1 MKRFLIVLAVSITV
15 LYASVS
21 FMACA
26 ALQQAATAAANVL
39 SEGDIGDGLRS
50 ALTIGST
57 QGSDLLSAKGGFFNS
72 PYKILLPEEARQ
84 VTSKLQFIPGFGQ
97 VENLILQ
104 KINSGAE
111 SAAAKAKPIFI
122 DAVKKLTITDALSIL
137 MGDKN
142 SATQYL
148 KTATNDQLYAAFLP
162 TVQVSLDEFGARKY
176 WSDAVN
182 AYNRIP
188 LVNKVNPSLDDYVTK
203 QAMVGLFSEIEK
215 KERAIRSDKSL
226 RTTDL
231 LQRVF
236 AKQDGK

>member
-1 MKRFLIVLAVSITV
+1 MTVSVTI

-26 ALQQAATAAANVL
+26 ALQQVVTSAANVL
-39 SEGDIGDGLRS
+39 SNGDIGDGLRA
-50 ALTIGST
+50 ALSIGAT

-97 VENLILQ
+97 VENLVLQ

-111 SAAAKAKPIFI
+111 SAAAKAKPIFL
-122 DAVKKLTITDALSIL
+122 DAVRKLTITDALSIL

-142 SATQYL
+142 AATQYL

-162 TVQVSLDEFGARKY
+162 TVQASLDEFGARKY

-188 LVNKVNPSLDDYVTK
+188 LITKVNPSLDDYVTK
-203 QAMVGLFSEIEK
+203 QAMAGLFSEIEK

-236 AKQDGK
+236 VKQDGK

>member
-1 MKRFLIVLAVSITV
+1 MKRFIIVLSVSLAV
-15 LYASVS
+15 LCASLS

-26 ALQQAATAAANVL
+26 ALQQVANAAGILTN
-39 SEGDIGDGLRS
+39 EDIGNGLRS
-50 ALTIGST
+50 ALTIGAT

-72 PYKILLPEEARQ
+72 PYKILLPPEARQ
-84 VTSKLQFIPGFGQ
+84 ITDKLQFIPGFNQ
-97 VENLILQ
+97 FESLILQ
-104 KINSGAE
+104 KINAGAE

-122 DAVKKLTITDALSIL
+122 DAVQKLTITDALTIL

-142 SATQYL
+142 AATQYL
-148 KTATNDQLYAAFLP
+148 QKTTNDQLYAAFLP
-162 TVQVSLDEFGARKY
+162 TVQNALDEFGARKY

-188 LVNKVNPSLDDYVTK
+188 LVNRVNPSLDDYVTR
-203 QAMVGLFSEIEK
+203 QAMAGLFSEIEK

-226 RTTDL
+226 RTNDI

-236 AKQDGK
+236 AKQDATK

>member
-1 MKRFLIVLAVSITV
+1 MKRFLIVLAVSVTV
-15 LYASVS
+15 VYASVS

-26 ALQQAATAAANVL
+26 ALQQAANAAGILTN
-39 SEGDIGDGLRS
+39 EDIGNGLRD
-50 ALTIGST
+50 ALAIGAT

-122 DAVKKLTITDALSIL
+122 DAVKKLTIIDALSIL

-162 TVQVSLDEFGARKY
+162 TVQASLDEFGARKY

-203 QAMVGLFSEIEK
+203 QAMAGLFSEIEK

-226 RTTDL
+226 RTSDI